1 MLGIKPIPN
10 IQQKISDMIA
20 KYRAE
25 TLDIEDVEFEEADLE
40 FDALFPNT
48 DSTPALEP

>member
-1 MLGIKPIPN
+1 
-10 IQQKISDMIA
+10 MIA

-25 TLDIEDVEFEEADLE
+25 TLDIEDVEWEEPDLE